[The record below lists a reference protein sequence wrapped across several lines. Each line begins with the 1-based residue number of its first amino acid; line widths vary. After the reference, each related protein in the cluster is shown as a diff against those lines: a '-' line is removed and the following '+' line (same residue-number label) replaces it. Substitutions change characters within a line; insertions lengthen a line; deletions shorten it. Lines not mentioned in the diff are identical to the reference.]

1 MPESKSNRAVAL
13 WLALVCATIFSMIV
27 VGGVTRLTESGL
39 SMVDWHPI
47 MGVIP
52 PLNEAEWQKTFD
64 KYKAFPQYRKVNSQM
79 DLEGFKSIFYW
90 EYGHRLLG
98 RMIGVIFFVPLVV
111 FWWLGKIEPRMK
123 PRLVVALLL
132 GGSQGLLGW
141 YMVKSG
147 LINMPRV
154 SHYRLAAHLMLAL
167 FIFSYLFWLI
177 LDLLRT
183 PRQHVPPYLRK
194 IAYLLT
200 GIVVIQIMYGAFTA
214 GMRAGYGYNT
224 WPKMYDKWIAD
235 AVFSIHPWWINLVDS
250 AATVQFIH
258 RWLAALF
265 LVLAAVAW
273 LLSRRFGG
281 RVKWA
286 TTAVFGAVLI
296 QFTLGVLTLVN
307 TIPIG
312 LASMHQAWACVV
324 LLTVVHLLYVVVPFG
339 EARRQ

>member
-1 MPESKSNRAVAL
+1 MPETKSNRAVAL

-39 SMVDWHPI
+39 SMVDWRPI

-52 PLNEAEWQKTFD
+52 PRTEAQWQETFD
-64 KYKAFPQYRKVNSQM
+64 KYKAFPQYQKVNSQM
-79 DLEGFKSIFYW
+79 DLDGFKSIFYW

-98 RMIGVIFFVPLVV
+98 RMIGVIFFVPLVI

-167 FIFSYLFWLI
+167 FIFSYLSWLI
-177 LDLLRT
+177 MDLLRT
-183 PRQHVPPYLRK
+183 PREWVPPYLRR
-194 IAYLLT
+194 IVYLMT
-200 GIVVIQIMYGAFTA
+200 GVVILQIMYGAFTA

-224 WPKMYDKWIAD
+224 WPKMYDKWVAD
-235 AVFSIHPWWINLVDS
+235 AVFAMHPWWMNLVDS

-258 RWLAALF
+258 RWLAAFFML
-265 LVLAAVAW
+265 LALVAW
-273 LLSRRFGG
+273 LLARRFGG

-286 TTAVFGAVLI
+286 AAAVFGAVLI
-296 QFTLGVLTLVN
+296 QFTLGVLTLIN
-307 TIPIG
+307 TIPIS

-324 LLTVVHLLYVVVPFG
+324 LLTVVHFLYVVVPFG
-339 EARRQ
+339 EAHPR